1 MFIEEIFKHYKN
13 WLGCQVHFG
22 YSIFFNYGTFVVNVF
37 ILNGSQNMK
46 HLFSIQNDACC
57 KQIYILYMWCTID
70 MLKFLFVMD
79 VTVTEKNVMDA
90 TSLINFGK
98 SLSKT
103 FVLNWNIKETMCS
116 KNTAFDSGRPFYCI
130 HHKYFC
136 PFVTSR
142 KSNSVL
148 FFLQHV

>member
-90 TSLINFGK
+90 TSLINFGQISIENLCIELK
-98 SLSKT
+98 YKGDNVFQKHCIRLRKAFLLYPSQIFLS
-103 FVLNWNIKETMCS
+103 
-116 KNTAFDSGRPFYCI
+116 
-130 HHKYFC
+130 FC
-136 PFVTSR
+136 
-142 KSNSVL
+142 
-148 FFLQHV
+148 HVKKV